1 MDCEVIKT
9 SKKVRDKVKS
19 QLEGVEDAASMR
31 DIMSSVSAE
40 IEENKLLEAL
50 EAIRNRKD
58 NSQIQ
63 FCN

>member
-1 MDCEVIKT
+1 MLPIEAAMPSMTQSTSIGQDRMIENKT

-40 IEENKLLEAL
+40 IEENKL
-50 EAIRNRKD
+50 
-58 NSQIQ
+58 
-63 FCN
+63 